1 MKSTSYDLKE
11 KSSRKLQSWMDSSND
26 FHVSFRT
33 ERIVISPKQ
42 QILGEITGRKRGLS
56 SSKVFWRVPERIS
69 LFQTHSWW
77 KVSQNEDWREKFFSR
92 HILLVPHF
100 LTTLQEKVNLCRSAR
115 IPPPKSFK
123 QIAQSMVQQSKGHA
137 SIRYFALTWKSILN
151 VKNEDCVNI
160 DTW

>member
-26 FHVSFRT
+26 FHLSFRT

-42 QILGEITGRKRGLS
+42 QILKEITGRKRGLS
-56 SSKVFWRVPERIS
+56 SSKVFWRVSEGIS
-69 LFQTHSWW
+69 LFQAYSWRR
-77 KVSQNEDWREKFFSR
+77 VPRNGDWREKYTAS
-92 HILLVPHF
+92 HF
-100 LTTLQEKVNLCRSAR
+100 TPPAFPYHPLGKSKLCCSACL
-115 IPPPKSFK
+115 PQKSFK
-123 QIAQSMVQQSKGHA
+123 QIAQKMVQQSKGHG